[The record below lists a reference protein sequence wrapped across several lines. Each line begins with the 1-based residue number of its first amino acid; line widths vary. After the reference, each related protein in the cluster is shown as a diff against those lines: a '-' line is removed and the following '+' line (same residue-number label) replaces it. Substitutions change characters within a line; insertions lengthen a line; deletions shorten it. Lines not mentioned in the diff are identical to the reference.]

1 MNELETATLAGGCFW
16 CTEAI
21 FERLKG
27 VKSAVPGYSGGNVKN
42 PSYEQVVSGTTGH
55 AEVIQ
60 IKFDPKEISFEKILD
75 IFWNTHDPTTLNKQG
90 SDVGSQYRSVI
101 FYHNEKQKK
110 IAEKSKKALEK
121 EKFYE
126 DPIVTKI
133 EPFTNFYIAEDYHKN
148 YFERNKDTLYCNL
161 VISPKIHK
169 LLEKYGSDVKEKY
182 KKLNILHF

>member
-1 MNELETATLAGGCFW
+1 MLCGFNLYSMEFGAIEKKETSEIKIKA
-16 CTEAI
+16 EI
-21 FERLKG
+21 
-27 VKSAVPGYSGGNVKN
+27 N
-42 PSYEQVVSGTTGH
+42 P
-55 AEVIQ
+55 
-60 IKFDPKEISFEKILD
+60 
-75 IFWNTHDPTTLNKQG
+75 
-90 SDVGSQYRSVI
+90 
-101 FYHNEKQKK
+101 
-110 IAEKSKKALEK
+110 EK